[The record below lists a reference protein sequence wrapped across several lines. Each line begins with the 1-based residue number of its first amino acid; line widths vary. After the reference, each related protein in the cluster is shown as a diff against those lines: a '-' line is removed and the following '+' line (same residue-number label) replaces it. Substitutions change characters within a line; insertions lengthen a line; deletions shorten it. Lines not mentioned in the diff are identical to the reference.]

1 MACKPSVYVLDEPSS
16 NLDPPSMEK
25 LASFISK
32 AKSSG
37 SAVIIAEHRL
47 SYLASVADRYL
58 LFEAVPSP
66 PNGTRSDSWGCPTR
80 SESPAGSD
88 PPSRR
93 SSPT

>member
-1 MACKPSVYVLDEPSS
+1 
-16 NLDPPSMEK
+16 MEK

-58 LFEAVPSP
+58 LFEGGSVAAEWDAQRFL
-66 PNGTRSDSWGCPTR
+66 GLSDAERVLQAAT
-80 SESPAGSD
+80 

>member
-1 MACKPSVYVLDEPSS
+1 
-16 NLDPPSMEK
+16 MEK

-58 LFEAVPSP
+58 LFEGGSVAAEWDAQRFL
-66 PNGTRSDSWGCPTR
+66 GLSDAERGV
-80 SESPAGSD
+80 PAGSD